1 MTLNTTHIKA
11 YESARMY
18 VLRAMR
24 RITRMD
30 QQIHHISGTRM
41 LNENKMA
48 TSAEKIRR
56 RTFGFWNKIILNA
69 PLNSPERML
78 MGMPYI
84 IWDDNVF
91 QPEGRATHYAKTM
104 ARYLTERALQL
115 YYYTEIL
122 GKQVDFDHKA
132 LIKKLLRFEG
142 TNADRASQENWM
154 QIIQHCP
161 KQWEWVVK
169 YGQFEPE
176 PEGDETTEKEKE
188 KRRKRQNTFAPEL
201 PTGWIRQNGGMV
213 QLRQRMRNL

>member
-1 MTLNTTHIKA
+1 
-11 YESARMY
+11 
-18 VLRAMR
+18 MR

-56 RTFGFWNKIILNA
+56 RNFGFWNKIILNA

-104 ARYLTERALQL
+104 ARYLTERALLHGNIREAGRLRSQSFDQKVAPIRGNECRQSFARKL
-115 YYYTEIL
+115 DANHTTL
-122 GKQVDFDHKA
+122 SQTVGMGRQVWT
-132 LIKKLLRFEG
+132 I
-142 TNADRASQENWM
+142 
-154 QIIQHCP
+154 
-161 KQWEWVVK
+161 
-169 YGQFEPE
+169 
-176 PEGDETTEKEKE
+176 
-188 KRRKRQNTFAPEL
+188 
-201 PTGWIRQNGGMV
+201 
-213 QLRQRMRNL
+213 